1 MGWKKTARSFG
12 VPTTARGV
20 IKKSFASSTSW
31 EREAKRKQ
39 RELERQ
45 QKEMERMQ
53 ELERAAFEVEVYE
66 NYIEVLSSIHKE
78 CGENWD
84 WNKIKSSNPPNE
96 PQPLKTHEHEAKK
109 ELDNYSPSFFDKTF
123 KRIEKKKSKLFKKLE
138 EAKELDKAEYQKAYE
153 EYKKNH
159 EEWKTLNEMAGMIC
173 EGNIESYPKVIKYIN
188 PFEEISEYSS
198 DIKLQVVNMNFI
210 VADVKV
216 REKNIIP
223 TEVKSLLRSGKLSI
237 KQMPKT
243 KFNEL
248 YQDFVCGVAL
258 RIARELYALLP
269 IEKTIINA
277 VCNMLN
283 TKTGHMEDMPILS
296 VYFPKDTFKG
306 LNFENIDPS
315 DSLENFVHKMNFK
328 KDQGFNPI
336 EILNPSDFFE

>member
-1 MGWKKTARSFG
+1 MGYKGT
-12 VPTTARGV
+12 
-20 IKKSFASSTSW
+20 IKGIGAAIGAV
-31 EREAKRKQ
+31 EREEKRRQ
-39 RELERQ
+39 RELERK
-45 QKEMERMQ
+45 QKEMKRMQ
-53 ELERAAFEVEVYE
+53 ELERAAYEVEVYE
-66 NYIEVLSSIHKE
+66 NRIEVLSSIHKE
-78 CGENWD
+78 WGEAWD
-84 WNKIKSSNPPNE
+84 WNKIKSSNSPNE
-96 PQPLKTHEHEAKK
+96 PQPLKTHEYEAQK

-123 KRIEKKKSKLFKKLE
+123 KRIEKKKDKLFKKLE

-153 EYKKNH
+153 EYKKNY

-173 EGNIESYPKVIKYIN
+173 EGDIESYPEVIKYIN
-188 PFEEISEYSS
+188 PFEEISEYGSE
-198 DIKLQVVNMNFI
+198 IKFQVVNKDFI

-216 REKNIIP
+216 REKDIIP
-223 TEVKSLLRSGKLSI
+223 TEVKSLLKSGKLST

-258 RIARELYALLP
+258 RVARELSALLP

-296 VYFPKDTFKG
+296 VYFPKDTLES

-315 DSLENFVHKMNFK
+315 DSMESFVHKMNFK
-328 KDQGFNPI
+328 KNQGFNPI
-336 EILNPSDFFE
+336 KMLNSSDFFE